1 MYMMAKHLHLTA
13 VALSIILFILRF
25 VWLQRNST
33 LLHKKWVKIV
43 PHIVDTILLVSA
55 ITLCFIVPFN
65 PIQHP
70 WLWQKIILV
79 IAYIGLGFYV
89 LKSANSTLKQWGGF
103 SLAIACLALAAN
115 LAVSKQALIGL

>member
-1 MYMMAKHLHLTA
+1 MMAKHLHLTA

-25 VWLQRNST
+25 VWLQRKSA

-43 PHIVDTILLVSA
+43 PHIVDTVLLVSA

-70 WLWQKIILV
+70 WLWQKILLV

-89 LKSANSTLKQWGGF
+89 LKFANSTLKQWGGF
-103 SLAIACLALAAN
+103 ALAIACLSLAAN
-115 LAVSKQALIGL
+115 LAFSKQGLIAF

>member
-1 MYMMAKHLHLTA
+1 MMTKHLHLTA

-43 PHIVDTILLVSA
+43 PHVIDTLLLVTA

-70 WLWQKIILV
+70 WLWQKIVLV

-89 LKSANSTLKQWGGF
+89 LKFADSAIKQWGGF
-103 SLAIACLALAAN
+103 TLAIVCLMLAAN
-115 LAVSKQALIGL
+115 LAVSKQALIGF